1 MVITGSFEGMLG
13 VSKCCENGL
22 ALASYWVLCR
32 EWMEGPMKNVD
43 PDQCDQDVGNIWRNL
58 YKLEKGFEAVPLA
71 KKIANKV
78 HKWC

>member
-1 MVITGSFEGMLG
+1 
-13 VSKCCENGL
+13 
-22 ALASYWVLCR
+22 
-32 EWMEGPMKNVD
+32 MKNVD

-78 HKWC
+78 HK